1 MFSGFSL
8 YMKFSHI
15 ADCHIG
21 SWREPKMREL
31 NMEAFIKAVDISIEK
46 AADFVIIS
54 GDLFN
59 TSFPDMDSLKTT
71 VTKLRELNQNN
82 IPVYIVA
89 GSHDYSPSGKTILD
103 VLEEAGL
110 FVNVFKGSVE
120 ETKLKLDFTTDK
132 KTGAK
137 LTGIPGKRGMIEKK
151 YYESLVTENLEKE
164 LGFKIFL
171 FHTALSEFKP
181 EELDK
186 MDAAP
191 LSLLPKHFN
200 YYAGG
205 HVHYIFEKNEK
216 DYGLIVYPGPVFPNN
231 FSELE
236 KLKTGGFYFYEEGK
250 TEYVPVKVININSV
264 NIDANYKDA
273 KKIEEEILKWINDK
287 EFHNTVVLI
296 KVNGELASG
305 KTSDV
310 DFKNIF
316 DLCYAKSAY
325 FVMKNTHNFSSREFE
340 MVKVQENSIEELEKR
355 TIMENLGKVKVD
367 FDEQKIVEELL
378 HVLNLEREETE
389 KVADFERKIKEE
401 IRKIIKA

>member
-1 MFSGFSL
+1 
-8 YMKFSHI
+8 
-15 ADCHIG
+15 
-21 SWREPKMREL
+21 MREL

>member
-1 MFSGFSL
+1 
-8 YMKFSHI
+8 MKFSHI

-31 NMEAFIKAVDISIEK
+31 NLKAFIKSVDISIEK
-46 AADFVIIS
+46 AVDFVIIS

-71 VTKLRELNQNN
+71 VTKLRELKEKE

-120 ETKLKLDFTTDK
+120 GTELKLDFTIDK

-151 YYESLVTENLEKE
+151 YYESLAIENLEKE
-164 LGFKIFL
+164 PGFKIFL
-171 FHTALSEFKP
+171 FHTALLEFKP
-181 EELDK
+181 EELDN

-191 LSLLPKHFN
+191 LSLLPKGFD

-205 HVHYIFEKNEK
+205 HLHCIFEKYEK

-236 KLKTGGFYFYEEGK
+236 KLKTGGFYLYQDGK
-250 TEYVPVKVININSV
+250 VNYLPIKVINVNS
-264 NIDANYKDA
+264 IDVDVNYKDA
-273 KKIEEEILKWINDK
+273 KEVEEEILKWIKDK
-287 EFHNTVVLI
+287 EFHDTIVLI
-296 KVNGELASG
+296 RINGQLATG
-305 KTSDV
+305 KTTDV
-310 DFKNIF
+310 DFKKIF
-316 DLCYAKSAY
+316 ELCYDKSAY
-325 FVMKNTHNFSSREFE
+325 FVMKNTYNFNSKEFE
-340 MVKVQENSIEELEKR
+340 VVKVQENSIEELEKR
-355 TIMENLGKVKVD
+355 MIKENIGKIKVD
-367 FDEQKIVEELL
+367 FDEQKIIEKLL
-378 HVLNLEREETE
+378 HSLNIEREETE
-389 KVADFERKIKEE
+389 KVADFERKVKEE
-401 IRKIIKA
+401 IRRIIKV